1 MNARERVRNRY
12 FLEVKHAIASSVAIL
27 DLGTKRAS
35 EERHK
40 RESEHYIIT
49 TYILQKKK
57 TKKNS
62 WTSDAA
68 FTRASSNFQF

>member
-1 MNARERVRNRY
+1 MNMSVRERVHKRY

-49 TYILQKKK
+49 TYISQKKEQL
-57 TKKNS
+57 
-62 WTSDAA
+62 DIGCCVY
-68 FTRASSNFQF
+68 TRFQ